1 MIAVEDSANVILRS
15 LTIDGA
21 DNRLTACA
29 PTLVGVLYRNA
40 SGAVRDTAV
49 RDIRL
54 GSTLGGCQSGYGIF
68 VQSGPGGAS
77 KLTVNGSSVHGYQK
91 VGILGNEI
99 GTEIRAVANAV
110 AGDGV
115 TPIIAQNGIQI
126 GYGAT
131 GSINRN
137 SVVNHVYTC
146 PTFPCDAAT
155 NILVFEANK
164 VTVRGNQ
171 TAKAVIGINLV
182 RSDDSEVRNNRVS
195 DADVFDGIAVT
206 GSRNHVHL
214 NRILNS
220 DEFAL
225 YVEGNDNLIEKN
237 VINEAPCGIF
247 TSGTGNSLLAN
258 TISNT
263 ELATCEPF
271 TLFSKALSLDWRSRS
286 AFSSS
291 LVLGD
296 ASGKVVRDP
305 SGLVLRASTPA
316 R

>member
-1 MIAVEDSANVILRS
+1 M
-15 LTIDGA
+15 
-21 DNRLTACA
+21 
-29 PTLVGVLYRNA
+29 
-40 SGAVRDTAV
+40 
-49 RDIRL
+49 
-54 GSTLGGCQSGYGIF
+54 
-68 VQSGPGGAS
+68 
-77 KLTVNGSSVHGYQK
+77 
-91 VGILGNEI
+91 
-99 GTEIRAVANAV
+99 

-131 GSINRN
+131 GSITRN

-155 NILVFEANK
+155 NILVFESNK

-171 TAKAVIGINLV
+171 TAKAVIGIYLV

-195 DADVFDGIAVT
+195 DTDVFDGIAVI

-220 DEFAL
+220 DEFAVS
-225 YVEGNDNLIEKN
+225 VEGNDNLIEKN

-258 TISNT
+258 SIFNT

-286 AFSSS
+286 AFSSGWSSETRPGRLSGTRREWFSERRHQRGNERTVGRCWLAS
-291 LVLGD
+291 LVGPVDGVDEDCDNLE
-296 ASGKVVRDP
+296 RQLP
-305 SGLVLRASTPA
+305 SWN
-316 R
+316 